1 MSFRTRTL
9 RPARSVSS
17 LLLAAGIACSAVGAA
32 APLTAFGQESR
43 TAVAAAQADS
53 VPIRKIVL
61 YRSGVGYFERAGQ
74 VEGNAEIQLRFN
86 AEQINDILKS
96 MVLIDRDGGRVDTV
110 SYASKEPLAKRLASF
125 GLNISNNPSVPELL
139 GQLRGAPLRV
149 IVAGEQIT
157 GTVLGV
163 EERTLPPRENQQP
176 VKVPHL
182 NLVTES
188 GLRSIAITDVSSF
201 EILDK
206 ELAAELNKALATL
219 AEYRADRTK
228 TVDLRFAG
236 QGSRRVVVGYVHE
249 MPVWKTSYRLVLP
262 DTQPAAR
269 AGQGGAT
276 SGGEVMLQG
285 WAIVENTT
293 DQDWKDVTM
302 ALVSGRP
309 VSFQMDLYEPL
320 YQFRPTLP
328 VPTIPGVMPRSYA
341 GGMDQWDD
349 KARADRG
356 TSGGV
361 EGAPTT
367 KAGRRMAPGAP
378 TAAPAPMLAGG
389 VMADAAGESA
399 EYRYA
404 GIEGG
409 DLADYAAQARAQAG
423 EVGEVFQYTLDTP
436 VSIERQRSAMIP
448 ILTSTIPG
456 RRVSIFNLAD
466 GSEHPMRGIELVNDS
481 SLQLLPGPISVFDRA
496 AYSGDAQI
504 GHIGQGD
511 KRLLAYAIDLDVD
524 AQTKSEAR
532 NTIVKLRIVDGLIE
546 QTIKTQTS
554 LTYTFKN
561 KDEKRPRTLFVEH
574 PKLGGEWGLVTP
586 AKADNETQTH
596 YRFVVEADAG
606 KQVELPVISERTMRQ
621 SMGVLDMDM
630 SSLIA
635 FHRDGKLSNA
645 AMEAVRKAAGMQAAI
660 NETDRQINALNE
672 QTRAITAEQ
681 SRIRGNMGTV
691 ERTSQLYTRYVT
703 KLNEQETEL
712 EDIND
717 RRNAAQEKLEQQRR
731 EFNEY
736 LRGLNVE

>member
-1 MSFRTRTL
+1 M
-9 RPARSVSS
+9 AA
-17 LLLAAGIACSAVGAA
+17 AAG
-32 APLTAFGQESR
+32 
-43 TAVAAAQADS
+43 QADS

-182 NLVTES
+182 NLVTET

-236 QGSRRVVVGYVHE
+236 QGPRRVVVGYVHE

-262 DTQPAAR
+262 ETQTAPR

-320 YQFRPTLP
+320 YQFRPTMP
-328 VPTIPGVMPRSYA
+328 VPTIPGVMPRSYSGGISGFDDKSEGRNQA
-341 GGMDQWDD
+341 GG
-349 KARADRG
+349 
-356 TSGGV
+356 
-361 EGAPTT
+361 
-367 KAGRRMAPGAP
+367 AGEQVMRSRRVGSPLPP
-378 TAAPAPMLAGG
+378 TAAPAMEMAL
-389 VMADAAGESA
+389 ADAAPK
-399 EYRYA
+399 A
-404 GIEGG
+404 GYTGISGD
-409 DLADYAAQARAQAG
+409 DLADYAAASRAQAG

-481 SLQLLPGPISVFDRA
+481 SLQLLPGPISVFDGA
-496 AYSGDAQI
+496 AYAGDAQI
-504 GHIGQGD
+504 GHVGQGD

-532 NTIVKLRIVDGLIE
+532 NTVVKLRIVDGLIE

-574 PKLGGEWGLVTP
+574 PKLGGGWDLVTP

-606 KQVELPVISERTMRQ
+606 KQVELPVVSERTMRQ

-630 SSLIA
+630 TSLMA

-645 AMEAVRKAAGMQAAI
+645 AIEAVRKAAGMQAAI

-717 RRNAAQEKLEQQRR
+717 RRNTAQEKLEQQRR

>member
-1 MSFRTRTL
+1 MSL
-9 RPARSVSS
+9 RNRAPRSVRTASS
-17 LLLAAGIACSAVGAA
+17 LVLAAGLACSAVVLSMPMTALAQAERAA
-32 APLTAFGQESR
+32 AST
-43 TAVAAAQADS
+43 QADA
-53 VPIRKIVL
+53 VPIKKIVL
-61 YRSGVGYFERAGQ
+61 YRSGVGYFERMGT
-74 VEGNAEIQLRFN
+74 VSGEAEVQLRFN

-96 MVLIDRDGGRVDTV
+96 MVLLDLDGGRIDTV

-125 GLNISNNPSVPELL
+125 GLNISNNPSIPDLL
-139 GQLRGAPLRV
+139 GQLRGAPLKV
-149 IVAGEQIT
+149 IVAGEEIS

-163 EERTLPPRENQQP
+163 EDRTLPPRENQQP
-176 VKVPHL
+176 IKVPHL
-182 NLVTES
+182 NLVS
-188 GLRSIAITDVSSF
+188 PAGLRSIAVTDVSSF

-206 ELAAELNKALATL
+206 ELAGELNRALATL

-262 DTQPAAR
+262 ESQPAAK
-269 AGQGGAT
+269 AGEGGA
-276 SGGEVMLQG
+276 SSAGEVMLQG

-293 DQDWKDVTM
+293 DHDWDNVTM
-302 ALVSGRP
+302 SLVSGRP

-349 KARADRG
+349 KAKADRG
-356 TSGGV
+356 TTGGV
-361 EGAPTT
+361 DGAPTA

-481 SLQLLPGPISVFDRA
+481 NLQLLPGPISVFDGA

-511 KRLLAYAIDLDVD
+511 KRLLAYAVDLDVD
-524 AQTKSEAR
+524 VQTKQDDS
-532 NTIVKLRIVDGLIE
+532 NSIVKLRIVDGLIE
-546 QTIKTQTS
+546 QTIKSRTT
-554 LTYTFKN
+554 LTYAFKN
-561 KDEKRPRTLFVEH
+561 NDEKRPRTLFVEH
-574 PKLGGEWGLVTP
+574 AKLGGGWELTSP
-586 AKADNETQTH
+586 AKADSETQTH
-596 YRFVVEADAG
+596 HRFVVEAEAG
-606 KQVELPVISERTMRQ
+606 RQIELPVTSERTIRQ
-621 SMGVLDMDM
+621 SMGVLDVNMP
-630 SSLIA
+630 SLLA
-635 FHRDGKLSNA
+635 FHRDGKLSDKA
-645 AMEAVRKAAGMQAAI
+645 LEAVRKAAGMQAAI
-660 NETDRQINALNE
+660 NDTERQINQLNE
-672 QTRAITAEQ
+672 QTGAISAEQ
-681 SRIRGNMGTV
+681 NRIRENMGKV
-691 ERTSQLYTRYVT
+691 ERTSELYKRYVT
-703 KLNEQETEL
+703 KLNDQETQL
-712 EDIND
+712 ENINEQ
-717 RRNAAQEKLEQQRR
+717 RTAAQQKLEQQRR
-731 EFNEY
+731 EFNDY

>member
-1 MSFRTRTL
+1 M
-9 RPARSVSS
+9 AA
-17 LLLAAGIACSAVGAA
+17 AAG
-32 APLTAFGQESR
+32 
-43 TAVAAAQADS
+43 QADS

-149 IVAGEQIT
+149 VVAGEQIT

-262 DTQPAAR
+262 ETQPAAR

-320 YQFRPTLP
+320 YQFRPTMP
-328 VPTIPGVMPRSYA
+328 VPTIPGVMPRSYGGGISGFDDTSEGLNQA
-341 GGMDQWDD
+341 GG
-349 KARADRG
+349 
-356 TSGGV
+356 
-361 EGAPTT
+361 
-367 KAGRRMAPGAP
+367 AGEQVMRSRRVGSPPPPA
-378 TAAPAPMLAGG
+378 AAPAMERAF
-389 VMADAAGESA
+389 ADAAPK
-399 EYRYA
+399 A
-404 GIEGG
+404 GYTGISGD
-409 DLADYAAQARAQAG
+409 DLADYAAASRAQAG

-481 SLQLLPGPISVFDRA
+481 SLQLLPGPISVFDGA
-496 AYSGDAQI
+496 AYAGDAQI
-504 GHIGQGD
+504 GHVGQGD

-532 NTIVKLRIVDGLIE
+532 NTVVKLRIVDGLIE

-574 PKLGGEWGLVTP
+574 PKLGGGWDLVTP

-606 KQVELPVISERTMRQ
+606 KQVELPVVSERTMRQ

-630 SSLIA
+630 TSLIA
-635 FHRDGKLSNA
+635 FHRDGKLSSA
-645 AMEAVRKAAGMQAAI
+645 AIEAVRKAAGMQAAI